1 MSDNRICHGVAPVLE
16 RLANRCY
23 WRFWYAGFE
32 LLYFLLWKLHEC
44 SPCRNNIGSRQGILY
59 IYKTM
64 YVATTHEHNM
74 KMAGFFDSKLPGF
87 WCLGWPKPRS
97 HLLLLPSSLL
107 HQRLRL
113 ATRESFIWMRRF
125 FKRDPIKFE
134 AM

>member
-1 MSDNRICHGVAPVLE
+1 MHI
-16 RLANRCY
+16 
-23 WRFWYAGFE
+23 
-32 LLYFLLWKLHEC
+32 
-44 SPCRNNIGSRQGILY
+44 Y
-59 IYKTM
+59 IYIDKTM

-74 KMAGFFDSKLPGF
+74 KMAGFFDSKLPG
-87 WCLGWPKPRS
+87 LPRS